1 MRNFLLLRRP
11 LPRRTLVFCHVVAQL
26 TLVIAGL
33 AWLAMRS
40 PLLAGGSWAERWPT
54 LVLDTG
60 LWLLALVG
68 LRLLAERLLG

>member
-33 AWLAMRS
+33 AWLAMRTVHGLSGNVPAVTGARESVALGGIYQAAIS
-40 PLLAGGSWAERWPT
+40 PE
-54 LVLDTG
+54 
-60 LWLLALVG
+60 
-68 LRLLAERLLG
+68 